1 MQTKIRNKSYSAAV
15 AGAHNMCNKNWSV
28 NEKIIYK
35 LKKLKAVQWRKF

>member
-28 NEKIIYK
+28 NKNYK
-35 LKKLKAVQWRKF
+35 KKSENS